1 MINENIRRMR
11 KERNISA
18 KELAEMLG
26 VSEQTI
32 GNYER
37 GNREPNI
44 ATMLKLCDVFC
55 VTLDYLVNGISSNEK
70 EISDMVY
77 NIYND
82 PVDLIKFLTIYFNFE
97 LKNDDKDYI
106 KIDNINRFNALN
118 IINSIKNTLE
128 FELYKIKHNKE

>member
-37 GNREPNI
+37 GDREPNI
-44 ATMLKLCDVFC
+44 STMLKLCDVFC

-106 KIDNINRFNALN
+106 KIDNVNRFNALN

-128 FELYKIKHNKE
+128 FELYKIKHNK

>member
-37 GNREPNI
+37 GDREPNI

-106 KIDNINRFNALN
+106 KIDNVNRFNALN

-128 FELYKIKHNKE
+128 FELYKIKHNK

>member
-37 GNREPNI
+37 GDREPNI

-82 PVDLIKFLTIYFNFE
+82 PLDLIKFLTIYFNFE

-106 KIDNINRFNALN
+106 KIDNVNRFNALN

-128 FELYKIKHNKE
+128 FELYKIKNNK

>member
-37 GNREPNI
+37 GDREPNI
-44 ATMLKLCDVFC
+44 STMLKLCDVFC

-70 EISDMVY
+70 EISDIVY

-82 PVDLIKFLTIYFNFE
+82 PLDLIKFLTIYFHFE
-97 LKNDDKDYI
+97 LTNDDNDYI
-106 KIDNINRFNALN
+106 KIDNVNRFNALN
-118 IINSIKNTLE
+118 IINSLKNTLE
-128 FELYKIKHNKE
+128 FELYKINKK

>member
-37 GNREPNI
+37 GDREPNI

-82 PVDLIKFLTIYFNFE
+82 PLDLIKFLTIYFNFE

-106 KIDNINRFNALN
+106 KIDNVNRFNALN
-118 IINSIKNTLE
+118 IINSLKDTLE
-128 FELYKIKHNKE
+128 FELYKINKK

>member
-37 GNREPNI
+37 GDREPNI

-82 PVDLIKFLTIYFNFE
+82 PLDLIKFLTIYFNFE

-106 KIDNINRFNALN
+106 KIDNVNRFNALN

-128 FELYKIKHNKE
+128 FELYKIKHNK